1 MHPVLVTI
9 REAIRGT
16 PFEGDLFLVGGA
28 VRDGI
33 LHPERPLGDDLDL
46 VTRGSSAE
54 LARLLWD
61 KGLSSIPPVTY
72 ERFGT
77 AMVRIDGIA
86 VELVTARKESYDAG
100 SRKPNVVA
108 ATYLEDALR
117 RDFTVNALLQPLD
130 GGPIFDPLGTGLSD
144 LAAGILRTPLD
155 PAETFR
161 DDPLRMLRA
170 IRFRWKLGFQPTP
183 ELYPAIVAM
192 RDRLQI
198 VSFERIRDEVIKIL
212 LGRDPDEALREL
224 MELGFFGHLGPEFE
238 SMVGCLQGDYHHL
251 DVWDHTRLVAKNM
264 ARLTAD
270 MDPEARKFGM
280 LAALF
285 HDVGK
290 PPTRMIDKN
299 GNIRFFTHEIVG
311 AEMTRAILR
320 RWKMSES
327 SVSVVALLVK
337 SHHRLFTSETFSTA
351 AARRVVRDLGEWT
364 ELLLTLVAA
373 DIASLKPGIEVGDLR
388 PIRAK
393 IAEVGI
399 ATPPRAFQSPLDGQA
414 IMALTGLPAGPE
426 VGRLKGLLEE
436 RVIEGEFGSED
447 SDAARAWLIAYL
459 AGK

>member
-1 MHPVLVTI
+1 
-9 REAIRGT
+9 
-16 PFEGDLFLVGGA
+16 
-28 VRDGI
+28 
-33 LHPERPLGDDLDL
+33 
-46 VTRGSSAE
+46 
-54 LARLLWD
+54 
-61 KGLSSIPPVTY
+61 
-72 ERFGT
+72 
-77 AMVRIDGIA
+77 
-86 VELVTARKESYDAG
+86 
-100 SRKPNVVA
+100 
-108 ATYLEDALR
+108 
-117 RDFTVNALLQPLD
+117 
-130 GGPIFDPLGTGLSD
+130 
-144 LAAGILRTPLD
+144 
-155 PAETFR
+155 
-161 DDPLRMLRA
+161 
-170 IRFRWKLGFQPTP
+170 
-183 ELYPAIVAM
+183 
-192 RDRLQI
+192 
-198 VSFERIRDEVIKIL
+198 
-212 LGRDPDEALREL
+212 
-224 MELGFFGHLGPEFE
+224 
-238 SMVGCLQGDYHHL
+238 
-251 DVWDHTRLVAKNM
+251 M

-285 HDVGK
+285 HDIGK

-327 SVSVVALLVK
+327 NVSVVALLVK

-373 DIASLKPGIEVGDLR
+373 DIASLRPGIEVGDLR

-399 ATPPRAFQSPLDGQA
+399 ATPPRTCQSPLDGQA

-436 RVIEGEFGSED
+436 CVIEGEFGPED
-447 SDAARAWLIAYL
+447 AEAACAWLIAYL